1 MGAPRHTA
9 AYTRNIGDKVKR
21 GLEIAGTLKGMY
33 DIGSTIY
40 HGVRIAAPVIA
51 GLML

>member
-1 MGAPRHTA
+1 MGATRHSATYA
-9 AYTRNIGDKVKR
+9 RSFGNKVKQ